1 MPVDIR
7 LLVLDIDG
15 TIAPRSNQVSERV
28 KACLQRVQQKGIK
41 VALATGRMFHSA
53 LPFHQAINSDLP
65 MVAYNGAWV
74 KDPFSGTLHREFS
87 LPTAIALEVL
97 DHFESPLFKEHLE
110 VHCYYEDRLYVREI
124 TSETQRYVNR
134 SGVKPH
140 PVGDL
145 RPIIEKSTIKLLAI
159 SSNQTMM
166 QTLRQSLGDRYSP
179 DQVYFT
185 QSTESYLEVTH
196 PQSNKGLAT
205 QYLVEEL
212 LGLNAQQVMA
222 IGDNFNDRELL
233 TYAGIGIAMGD
244 APPEIQSLADWVTA
258 DAEAD
263 GVAIALEKFLL

>member
-1 MPVDIR
+1 
-7 LLVLDIDG
+7 
-15 TIAPRSNQVSERV
+15 
-28 KACLQRVQQKGIK
+28 
-41 VALATGRMFHSA
+41 
-53 LPFHQAINSDLP
+53 
-65 MVAYNGAWV
+65 
-74 KDPFSGTLHREFS
+74 
-87 LPTAIALEVL
+87 
-97 DHFESPLFKEHLE
+97 
-110 VHCYYEDRLYVREI
+110 
-124 TSETQRYVNR
+124 
-134 SGVKPH
+134 
-140 PVGDL
+140 
-145 RPIIEKSTIKLLAI
+145 
-159 SSNQTMM
+159 MM
-166 QTLRQSLGDRYSP
+166 QRLRQSLGDRYSS

-263 GVAIALEKFLL
+263 GVAIALEKFLLY